1 MACVPEKKDPVELQC
16 GSSFVEVTACDY
28 DESNIDSGKRW
39 LLKGHLET
47 QQQRS
52 LGPVPESLLPG
63 LLTHVSLLD
72 VLCAKVTETL

>member
-1 MACVPEKKDPVELQC
+1 MELQC

-28 DESNIDSGKRW
+28 DKSNIESRKRW
-39 LLKGHLET
+39 LFKGHLET

-52 LGPVPESLLPG
+52 LEPVPESLLPG
-63 LLTHVSLLD
+63 LLTHVSLLG